1 MCFFLTHN
9 SIVVRYR
16 IAVQRDPKLRTTWAA
31 PAGPVRVHPI
41 YFQTLKRSLVEI
53 YSVQPREYRT
63 SPYKLYGVVLAA
75 YIWKVL
81 SKVPTD
87 YDIDPSL
94 GVSGRFLSKYIKI
107 LANHISRSFDPQNIS
122 RHVLE
127 SPEWDLCTDHNSTF
141 VRWNP
146 KKTLL
151 VKKKH
156 TVGV

>member
-1 MCFFLTHN
+1 MC
-9 SIVVRYR
+9 
-16 IAVQRDPKLRTTWAA
+16 
-31 PAGPVRVHPI
+31 
-41 YFQTLKRSLVEI
+41 FQTLKHSLVEI

-87 YDIDPSL
+87 YDNDPSL
-94 GVSGRFLSKYIKI
+94 GVSGRFLSKYIENS
-107 LANHISRSFDPQNIS
+107 ANHISRSFGPQNIS

-151 VKKKH
+151 VKNKH
-156 TVGV
+156 TVHVYLNRELNLVTRTWKYIRKYILSSTVSYYFI